1 MGLDSALTAESLF
14 VPRKKPHSLLIR
26 ADRPFL
32 RWLNEPVLRWLNE
45 PATFRR
51 RTSTSKYAAV
61 PLFRRNDKYH
71 SVENG
76 EGSRRNFGLSID
88 FDSGAGQRRGDN
100 GRGGC

>member
-26 ADRPFL
+26 ADRPF
-32 RWLNEPVLRWLNE
+32 LRWLNE